1 MAFVEFRR
9 WAWPKDSAQLLRV
22 SILDV
27 QAFKDYMVRHNAAPK
42 TMNRRISSL
51 SSFYRYLA
59 GAAAELRLPITVPN
73 PAHAQFIARD
83 SSDPVDETRALSE
96 TRARQLVAMPAGDS
110 LLDLRDRAILKFYLY
125 TGARIETG
133 CRLKVPDFHQDGD
146 EATLRFHIKGGHVKT
161 KGIHFSAAESIA
173 EYIKAAGIESGPLFR
188 PRRSRHSADL
198 APRRMTDR
206 SMYRLLMSYLDRLP
220 GAMREKELPDGEKI
234 QECIYSPPLCGRQRR
249 RCCWMRAWRLNPSRI
264 CSTKTTSR
272 PRRFMISGGAPC
284 AAPPPTRCRFR
295 GHPKWGLF
303 AFPDHFEIPHALGV
317 ALVFTRNVDLI

>member
-1 MAFVEFRR
+1 MPDVVTLHDSENLPALPPLIAGANTPEIARQVENFFHSVASIFEAWVNRRKSDHTRRAYRGDVMAFVEFRG
-9 WAWPKDSAQLLRV
+9 WAWPQDSAQLLRV

-27 QAFKDYMVRHNAAPK
+27 QAFKDYMVKDNAAPK

-59 GAAAELRLPITVPN
+59 GAAVELRLPITVPN

-125 TGARIETG
+125 TGARIATG
-133 CRLKVPDFHQDGD
+133 CMLKVTDFHQDGD

-188 PRRSRHSADL
+188 PRLSRH
-198 APRRMTDR
+198 RR
-206 SMYRLLMSYLDRLP
+206 
-220 GAMREKELPDGEKI
+220 
-234 QECIYSPPLCGRQRR
+234 
-249 RCCWMRAWRLNPSRI
+249 
-264 CSTKTTSR
+264 
-272 PRRFMISGGAPC
+272 
-284 AAPPPTRCRFR
+284 
-295 GHPKWGLF
+295 
-303 AFPDHFEIPHALGV
+303 
-317 ALVFTRNVDLI
+317 